1 MTFYLGTHEPH
12 WLRDMDVP
20 LFVSRRRLERLVVPP
35 VAFHRWALDSGGFT
49 ELHKYGRWEISATE
63 YARRVQMYVD
73 ETGKLDWA
81 APQDWMCEATALK
94 RTGLTVKEHQRLTVE
109 NFLELRDLLG
119 MIVIPVLQGWER
131 DEYLECVDLYEKSGV
146 DLTLEPVVGV
156 GSICR
161 RGANSA
167 ITKVIKSLQPLKLH
181 GFGVKGDCYLAN
193 IDLLVSADSMAWS
206 RSARYQSPLEGCT
219 THKTCANCRIYA
231 LRWREKM
238 LVS

>member
-1 MTFYLGTHEPH
+1 M
-12 WLRDMDVP
+12 
-20 LFVSRRRLERLVVPP
+20 
-35 VAFHRWALDSGGFT
+35 
-49 ELHKYGRWEISATE
+49 SASE

-119 MIVIPVLQGWER
+119 MVVIPVLQGWEH

-167 ITKVIKSLQPLKLH
+167 ITKIIQSLQPLKLH

-206 RSARYQSPLEGCT
+206 RSARYQPPLEGCT
-219 THKTCANCRIYA
+219 SHQNCANCRIYA